1 MADNQLKASITD
13 AMKTSM
19 KAKEKEKLA
28 CIRLILAEFKRIE
41 VDERIEIDDER
52 ALVILDKMLKQRRD
66 SIKQFEDAGRQD
78 LADIESFELGIIQ
91 EFLPPAL
98 TDDEIAELIKS
109 AIQQSGAESMQDMG
123 KVMGIVKPQ
132 IQGRADVG
140 KVSQQIK
147 QALS

>member
-1 MADNQLKASITD
+1 MADNQLKARITD
-13 AMKTSM
+13 AMKSSM
-19 KAKEKEKLA
+19 KAKEKEKLS

-66 SIKQFEDAGRQD
+66 SIKQFEDAGRND
-78 LADIESFELGIIQ
+78 LADKESFELSIIQ

-98 TDDEIAELIKS
+98 SDDDIVALIKA
-109 AIQQSGAESMQDMG
+109 AIEKSGAESMKDMG

>member
-1 MADNQLKASITD
+1 MAGQIKDRISQ
-13 AMKTSM
+13 AMKDSM

-41 VDERIEIDDER
+41 VDERIEIEDDR

-66 SIKQFEDAGRQD
+66 SISQFEDAGRQD
-78 LADIESFELGIIQ
+78 LADKESFELTVIQ

-98 TDDEIAELIKS
+98 SEDELANLIQA
-109 AIQQSGAESMQDMG
+109 AIKESGAESMKDMG
-123 KVMGIVKPQ
+123 KVMTIVKPQ

-140 KVSQQIK
+140 QVSQQIK
-147 QALS
+147 KSLS